1 MARIVEN
8 IISQPDNGYEH
19 YGCVTVSVRDTETG
33 SVATSTVEYTPSKSE
48 GEATSEAI
56 KEASNS
62 F

>member
-8 IISQPDNGYEH
+8 IISQADNGYEH
-19 YGCVTVSVRDTETG
+19 YGRVTVSVRNTETDN
-33 SVATSTVEYTPSKSE
+33 VATSTVEYTPSKSE
-48 GEATSEAI
+48 GEATAEAI